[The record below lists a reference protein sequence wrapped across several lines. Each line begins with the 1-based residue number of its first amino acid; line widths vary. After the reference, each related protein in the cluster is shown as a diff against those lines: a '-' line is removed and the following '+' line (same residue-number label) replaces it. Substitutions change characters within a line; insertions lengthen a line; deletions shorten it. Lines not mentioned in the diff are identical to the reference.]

1 MILKMRMMVMMIFLY
16 GDDGVDQDDNTNLP
30 LPREPW
36 LAMGSSPLVPAPP
49 LHLLNL
55 YSRKLDVVAL
65 LVAEAPGLELFSS
78 KL

>member
-16 GDDGVDQDDNTNLP
+16 GDDGVDQDDTTNLP

-36 LAMGSSPLVPAPP
+36 LELGSSLLVPAPP

-55 YSRKLDVVAL
+55 QVLQGFTKTYAAVRCSNQAKYIW
-65 LVAEAPGLELFSS
+65 F
-78 KL
+78 